1 MIMETD
7 FVTSITGEKQ
17 LQYMGAVIILNMGEY
32 YPVLSKDKFLDWW
45 RQW

>member
-17 LQYMGAVIILNMGEY
+17 LQYMVASHYFEYGRILSCF
-32 YPVLSKDKFLDWW
+32 V
-45 RQW
+45 